1 MGLRFSGAGFRVQ
14 GSGFRVQGLGF
25 KVQGS
30 GVRVQ
35 GSGFMVQGSGFR
47 VQGSGLRGWG
57 VGFGVWGVG
66 FRSDR
71 LRGVL
76 EQDDRVGDR
85 LLLFLEG
92 RTRLGREGGDLGG
105 GGRAPVGV
113 PVTGPARA
121 GPASGTL
128 QHRPASRRGRL
139 DQRVLKLELLRRRD
153 VSSICATVHGAGDG
167 PSLSEKGTSYK
178 IPRTVT

>member
-1 MGLRFSGAGFRVQ
+1 MSELELRSVKGGVLACFGVEVFRCRVQ
-14 GSGFRVQGLGF
+14 GSGFRI
-25 KVQGS
+25 QGS
-30 GVRVQ
+30 GLR
-35 GSGFMVQGSGFR
+35 VQGSGFR

-92 RTRLGREGGDLGG
+92 RTRLGREGDDLGG

-128 QHRPASRRGRL
+128 LGAHGPASGRGRQA
-139 DQRVLKLELLRRRD
+139 QRSLKFELLHR
-153 VSSICATVHGAGDG
+153 
-167 PSLSEKGTSYK
+167 
-178 IPRTVT
+178 